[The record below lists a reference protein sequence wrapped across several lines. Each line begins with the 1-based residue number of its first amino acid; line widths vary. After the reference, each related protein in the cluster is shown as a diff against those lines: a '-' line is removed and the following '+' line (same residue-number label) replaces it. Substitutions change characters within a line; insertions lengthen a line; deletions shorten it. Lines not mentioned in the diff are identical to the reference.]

1 MDNGENL
8 KLLLEEL
15 SKVYKRKTPKYM
27 QFPLKSGMSP
37 LKYKGK
43 GKRVA
48 VFLKSIIAISV

>member
-1 MDNGENL
+1 MDKGKSL

-15 SKVYKRKTPKYM
+15 SQVYKSKTPKCM

-43 GKRVA
+43 GKLVA
-48 VFLKSIIAISV
+48 VFLKSIIAVRV

>member
-27 QFPLKSGMSP
+27 QFPLKPGMSP
-37 LKYKGK
+37 LKYEGK
-43 GKRVA
+43 GKLVV